1 VLDFFVLIP
10 LLGMAIVLPVSFN
23 GLGVREWV
31 ATRLMPGI
39 GIGAED
45 AFIME
50 LATYLVQ
57 VSVSTVGGVLFLA
70 KMASG
75 RWRSR
80 NHGA

>member
-1 VLDFFVLIP
+1 
-10 LLGMAIVLPVSFN
+10 
-23 GLGVREWV
+23 
-31 ATRLMPGI
+31 MPGI

-57 VSVSTVGGVLFLA
+57 VTVSGVGGVLFLM
-70 KMASG
+70 KMVSG

-80 NHGA
+80 SDRGSGGLHM